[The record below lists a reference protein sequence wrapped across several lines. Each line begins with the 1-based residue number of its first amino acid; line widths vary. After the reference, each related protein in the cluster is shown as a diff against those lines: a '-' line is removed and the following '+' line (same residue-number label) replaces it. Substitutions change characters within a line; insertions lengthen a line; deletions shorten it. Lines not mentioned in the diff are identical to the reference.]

1 MLRGK
6 KQYRP
11 AQASLQ
17 TLSVIIVAL
26 LLLMVFESNGR
37 EEDFK
42 VDWNE
47 PVYLTVEEVS
57 ISESN
62 SSFILLLRLWDEE
75 SAVTEWNGILGIQLL
90 DEAHLMILETTLE
103 VTAEDF
109 TTVRRE
115 GYFDTHLL
123 IEVPFSALDHVTAG
137 IVTHPEMELGIKVT
151 FETAWQVITETVNWW
166 PTPTYVKVE
175 NHYLDNEEGWIL
187 MDVYLF
193 DDIMQ
198 STRWS
203 GDLRIIIR
211 DSLGF
216 DMYNDTE
223 YIEARDFNKLIYGP
237 ISYTWYRTWVLFE
250 DIRLSRDRL
259 GNGSDDGTYGCM
271 TVIAWFEFDGV
282 VLKQVPDGL
291 TAKRNTGPIPET
303 LLAENTPPDVRLT
316 AERLMFTGSEHVFD
330 ASGTRDDLGNEGLL
344 YLWSWGD
351 GSGTEMTN
359 EPYAYHSFTRPGSF
373 EVELTVEDVEGAT
386 SSIIWNVDVLWDP
399 RSDIDIGDDTNMDG
413 SLMEDVTD
421 HLRDA
426 R

>member
-1 MLRGK
+1 MLRGN

-11 AQASLQ
+11 VRAILQ
-17 TLSVIIVAL
+17 TVSVIIVAL
-26 LLLMVFESNGR
+26 LLLMVFESNAR

-47 PVYLTVEEVS
+47 PISLTVDEVWV
-57 ISESN
+57 SEGN

-75 SAVTEWNGILGIQLL
+75 GAVTEWNGILGIQLI
-90 DEAHLMILETTLE
+90 DENHLTILETDLE
-103 VTAEDF
+103 ATAEDF
-109 TTVRRE
+109 TTVRRD
-115 GYFDTHLL
+115 GRFDTHLL
-123 IEVPFSALDHVTAG
+123 IEVPFSALDHVTEA
-137 IVTHPEMELGIKVT
+137 IVNHPEIEMGIRVT
-151 FETAWQVITETVNWW
+151 FETAWQVISETVNWW

-193 DDIMQ
+193 DDIMR

-216 DMYNDTE
+216 DMYNDTVP
-223 YIEARDFNKLIYGP
+223 IEARDFNKLIYGP
-237 ISYTWYRTWVLFE
+237 MSYTWYRTWVLYE

-259 GNGSDDGTYGCM
+259 GNGSDDGTFGCM

-291 TAKRNTGPIPET
+291 TAKRNTGPIPEA

-316 AERLMFTGSEHVFD
+316 AERLMLTDSEHVFD
-330 ASGTRDDLGNEGLL
+330 ASGTRDDLGNGGLL
-344 YLWSWGD
+344 YVWTWGD
-351 GSGTEMTN
+351 GSGSELTT
-359 EPYAYHSFTRPGSF
+359 EPYASHSFSRPGSF
-373 EVELTVEDVEGAT
+373 EVTLTVVDLEDAS
-386 SSIIWNVDVLWDP
+386 SSINMNVDVLWDP
-399 RSDIDIGDDTNMDG
+399 RSSMDIDDDPNMDE
-413 SLMEDVTD
+413 SFIEDVID
-421 HLRDA
+421 PQRDA